1 MHVEKVPNRGSRP
14 AYLLREGW
22 REQGGVRKRTLANL
36 SHWPLEQIEA
46 LRAVLRGEPMVPA
59 RQRFRVERSLPH
71 GHVEA
76 VLGLMSKLGVDQLL
90 SSRRC
95 RQRDLVMAMIAQQLL
110 APCSKLAATRSW
122 DSTTL
127 AHELEVAGADENEL
141 YEALDWLLSRKNRI
155 EGKLAKRHLGEEAR
169 ALYDVTSSTYYGR
182 TCPLAERGY
191 NREHK
196 GRNCITWGLLADA
209 EGRPVALETYEGATG
224 DPATLQDQA
233 NKLRKRFGL
242 SRVVLVG
249 DRGMLTQARI
259 DALKEHPELGWI
271 SALPSQAIRA
281 LAEQGELQ
289 LSLFDKQNL
298 AEITCEAYPGER
310 LMVCYNPVLA
320 EDRQR
325 TRNELLEQTEKE
337 LARIQAEV
345 NRRTRTPLTAG
356 EIGQKAGRAAH
367 RFKMAKHFQLDIQDG
382 HFAYQRDAESIEAE
396 ARLDGVYIV
405 RTSEPAQQLSAEDA
419 VRAYKSLE
427 QVEQAFRCMKTL
439 DLRVRPI
446 RHRTEAHVKAHMF
459 LCMLAYYVEW
469 HMRQALA
476 PILFQDEELAQTRWT
491 RDPVAPAETSAQ
503 AKQKKNARHTG
514 EGWPVHSLQTL
525 LQELGTRAKNICR
538 VNAQEAE
545 GAFPFHFEDITEP
558 TPFQQHVFDLL
569 GLNCA

>member
-1 MHVEKVPNRGSRP
+1 M
-14 AYLLREGW
+14 
-22 REQGGVRKRTLANL
+22 
-36 SHWPLEQIEA
+36 
-46 LRAVLRGEPMVPA
+46 
-59 RQRFRVERSLPH
+59 ERNLPH

-76 VLGLMSKLGVDQLL
+76 VLGFMSNLGVDRLL
-90 SSRRC
+90 ASRRC

-110 APCSKLAATRSW
+110 APCSKLAVTRSW
-122 DSTTL
+122 NSTTL
-127 AHELEVAGADENEL
+127 AQELEVADADENEL

-155 EGKLAKRHLGEEAR
+155 EGKLAKRHLGEGAR

-182 TCPLAERGY
+182 TCPLAQRGY

-233 NKLRKRFGL
+233 NKLRERFGL

-259 DALKEHPELGWI
+259 DALKQHPGLGWI
-271 SALPSQAIRA
+271 SALPSQAIRG
-281 LAEQGELQ
+281 LAEEGELQ
-289 LSLFDKQNL
+289 LSLFDEQNL

-320 EDRQR
+320 EDRTR
-325 TRNELLEQTEKE
+325 TRNELLEQTETE

-345 NRRTRTPLTAG
+345 NRRTRTPLTAA
-356 EIGQKAGRAAH
+356 EIGQKAGRVMH

-427 QVEQAFRCMKTL
+427 QVEQAFRCMKSL

-459 LCMLAYYVEW
+459 LGMLAYYVEW

-491 RDPVAPAETSAQ
+491 RDPVAPAETSAK
-503 AKQKKNARHTG
+503 AKRKKNARHIG
-514 EGWPVHSLQTL
+514 DGWPVHSLHTL
-525 LQELGTRAKNICR
+525 LQELGTRNKNICR

>member
-1 MHVEKVPNRGSRP
+1 MYVEKIPNRGSRP
-14 AYLLREGW
+14 AYLLRQGW

-59 RQRFRVERSLPH
+59 RQHFHVERSLPH

-76 VLGLMSKLGVDQLL
+76 VLGFMSKLGVDQLL

-95 RQRDLVMAMIAQQLL
+95 RQRDLVMAMIAQHLL

-122 DSTTL
+122 GATTL
-127 AHELEVAGADENEL
+127 AQELEVAGADENEL

-155 EGKLAKRHLGEEAR
+155 EGKLAKRHLGQGTR
-169 ALYDVTSSTYYGR
+169 ALYDVTSSTYYGQR
-182 TCPLAERGY
+182 CPLAERGY

-209 EGRPVALETYEGATG
+209 EGRPVALETYKGATG
-224 DPATLQDQA
+224 DPATLQDQV

-259 DALKEHPELGWI
+259 DALKQHPELGWI

-320 EDRQR
+320 QDRKR
-325 TRNELLEQTEKE
+325 TRNQLLEHTEKE

-356 EIGQKAGRAAH
+356 EIGQKAGRAVH

-382 HFAYQRDAESIEAE
+382 HFAYQRNAGSIEAE
-396 ARLDGVYIV
+396 ARLDGIYIV

-491 RDPVAPAETSAQ
+491 RDPVAPAETSAK
-503 AKQKKNARHTG
+503 AKQKNNARHTQD
-514 EGWPVHSLQTL
+514 GWPVHSLQTL
-525 LQELGTRAKNICR
+525 LQELATRTKNTCR
-538 VNAQEAE
+538 VNAQEDE
-545 GAFPFHFEDITEP
+545 GAFPFHFEEITEP
-558 TPFQQHVFDLL
+558 TPFQKHVFDLL